1 MEGCYYGRN
10 VCNCCQQYVILYH
23 TLTCIGRR
31 SYFNN
36 RRYDKKTDAMICAIR
51 PHFGDRRWVLPLAMS
66 PILDERIGARWFAR
80 VLLEGKVPGVLKD
93 FVSGLIVSPAL
104 LTKNGAASHRAV
116 QGLLSA
122 VLGTGRQP
130 VIVSRRILVARW
142 REEPLFMQAEL
153 CKWMKTAQQKKLK
166 ATWGDMVR
174 KVTKSKA

>member
-1 MEGCYYGRN
+1 
-10 VCNCCQQYVILYH
+10 
-23 TLTCIGRR
+23 
-31 SYFNN
+31 
-36 RRYDKKTDAMICAIR
+36 
-51 PHFGDRRWVLPLAMS
+51 MS

-80 VLLEGKVPGVLKD
+80 VLLEGKVPGILKD

-116 QGLLSA
+116 QGLLSV
-122 VLGTGRQP
+122 VLGTGRHP
-130 VIVSRRILVARW
+130 VIVSRSILVARW